1 MALKAVHGLVDQ
13 WRHIPAW
20 RVPPGM
26 KPSRKMGV
34 SMRKFGVF
42 LVLVLAVLAIPFVWR
57 PTAVGP
63 DDTDW
68 QTGLRRWHPANIAAS
83 AGLVCARRARSD
95 HIGIMGYERLEGEP
109 RLARARMCLATA
121 ETLAVPGGGLEPY
134 VLWERAW
141 LDLARGYHREAF
153 GGLMVL
159 ARTDGLET
167 ANLFSIPFRATWLA
181 LLHVAWQAEG
191 EERTALLSSIET
203 AFTEPDFIRTYVE
216 APAAHWTQAYVDE
229 GFDADEAA
237 RMARQDLQDEWA
249 DFLGLVRVQLISAY
263 MDDGDW
269 ARAEALIG
277 EADASGAMRVSQI
290 EGAPSDIADWHVMAR
305 SWLEY
310 RLASHR
316 GAADAQ
322 DWRLDQLLA
331 WMRSGDFD
339 QETGDFGFPPAPQGL
354 AMARVM
360 DSAGRCDD
368 ALWLVDENL
377 PQMEEDPVQLHLAD
391 FLQDGGHAEEVWDR
405 YMTYRNACSRAGFL
419 NDGSA
424 DALCAER
431 DAAHEWLREN
441 DTSEYRYLLPAQPQ
455 PVPEPLV
462 CAAQLSQP

>member
-1 MALKAVHGLVDQ
+1 
-13 WRHIPAW
+13 
-20 RVPPGM
+20 
-26 KPSRKMGV
+26 
-34 SMRKFGVF
+34 
-42 LVLVLAVLAIPFVWR
+42 
-57 PTAVGP
+57 
-63 DDTDW
+63 
-68 QTGLRRWHPANIAAS
+68 
-83 AGLVCARRARSD
+83 
-95 HIGIMGYERLEGEP
+95 
-109 RLARARMCLATA
+109 
-121 ETLAVPGGGLEPY
+121 
-134 VLWERAW
+134 
-141 LDLARGYHREAF
+141 
-153 GGLMVL
+153 
-159 ARTDGLET
+159 
-167 ANLFSIPFRATWLA
+167 